1 MQRTR
6 ITDVPH
12 GAVTLLGVP
21 WDENSSFLRGPAEAP
36 SIVREAIASPSANS
50 CVESGLDLNDQD
62 LLVDVGD
69 LDLSGCT
76 NEQACERIAHATR
89 TICARGGKPLSIGGD
104 HAATFPLVQGLAD
117 SQPQLTIL
125 HFDAHPDLYDELD
138 GNRMSHACPFA
149 RILENKLA
157 GRLVQVGIRTMNPHQ
172 RAQADRF
179 GVEVFE
185 MRHWRDVFEVRW
197 NGPVYVSID
206 LDGLDPAFAPGVS
219 HHEPGGLTTR
229 ELLEVLWHVDARI
242 VGGDVVELNP
252 RRDLN
257 GMTAM
262 VAAKL
267 VKELAACMLA
277 R

>member
-1 MQRTR
+1 MQA
-6 ITDVPH
+6 TDLTGVAKD
-12 GAVTLLGVP
+12 AVALLGVP

-36 SIVREAIASPSANS
+36 PVIREAIQSPSANS
-50 CVESGLDLNDQD
+50 CVESGLDLNQQTR
-62 LLVDVGD
+62 LVDVGD
-69 LDLSGCT
+69 LDLAGCT
-76 NEQACERIAHATR
+76 NEQAFDRIANATR
-89 TICARGGKPLSIGGD
+89 TIGKRGAKPLSIGGD
-104 HAATFPLVQGLAD
+104 HAATYPLVKGLAD
-117 SQPQLTIL
+117 THPQLTIL

-149 RILENKLA
+149 RILENQLA
-157 GRLVQVGIRTMNPHQ
+157 TRLVQVGIRTMNPHQ
-172 RAQADRF
+172 REQADRF

-185 MRHWRDVFEVRW
+185 MRNWRGVLDVKW

-229 ELLEVLWHVDARI
+229 ELLEVLWQVDVPI